1 MPSFAYSRAAT
12 AHPPIPGNDRLAS
25 GPWDDVSL
33 FAAPVLGIMCC
44 EPVTR
49 RAARSRPSTAMTG
62 GGHGDACRTA

>member
-1 MPSFAYSRAAT
+1 MPSFAYSRAVT
-12 AHPPIPGNDRLAS
+12 ARLPTQDNDRLAS
-25 GPWDDVSL
+25 GPWDDVSP

-62 GGHGDACRTA
+62 GCHGDACR